1 MEVKKAILEI
11 LHMKGGSVLNDPS
24 LFRACLYDFCNDQK
38 KSLVYIIYRLLK
50 ENHVLGSIANSSF
63 DEIEAR
69 RIRFAMKENFG
80 FDEGV
85 VGEGIRMWSQALSNT
100 GKAHGSPGKKSP
112 DVHRK
117 NAEESSGRGDYC
129 SANKSIAAALSI
141 EPENPKN
148 FVLRAK
154 ILKNE
159 GKYTDAMI
167 AVNHAIGLNCTNV
180 ETQILKAEI
189 ELLIRKRKREN
200 KL

>member
-1 MEVKKAILEI
+1 MEVSKAILEI
-11 LHMKGGSVLNDPS
+11 LHMKGNSVLNDPS
-24 LFRACLYDFCNDQK
+24 LFRACLYDLCNGQK
-38 KSLVYIIYRLLK
+38 KSLIYIIYRLLK
-50 ENHVLGSIANSSF
+50 ENHVLGSIANTSF
-63 DEIEAR
+63 DKVEAR

-85 VGEGIRMWSQALSNT
+85 VGEGIRIWSQALSNT
-100 GKAHGSPGKKSP
+100 GEAHDSTGKKTP

-129 SANKSIAAALSI
+129 SAYKSIAAVLSI
-141 EPENPKN
+141 EPENPQN
-148 FVLRAK
+148 YALRAK

-167 AVNHAIGLNCTNV
+167 SVNHAIDLNCTNV